1 MFSIAFVNIACV
13 ICQWSS
19 INTEPALLVVSYDA
33 FHPDYLNRNVTPNL
47 NKFRKEGA
55 SAQYL
60 FNVFATETFVNHFS
74 IATVSVLLI
83 KIHSFF
89 QLEIH
94 VRVQGFYA
102 ETHGVLSNALYDL
115 KLGKYLKY
123 SFELFHYNN
132 EIIPIWVSSCLFR
145 KY

>member
-1 MFSIAFVNIACV
+1 MIRLMFSIAFVNIAYV

-89 QLEIH
+89 QNVFPSVGFLRRNSWCVVKCIVWLKTWKILEI
-94 VRVQGFYA
+94 QLWAFS
-102 ETHGVLSNALYDL
+102 LQ
-115 KLGKYLKY
+115 
-123 SFELFHYNN
+123 
-132 EIIPIWVSSCLFR
+132 
-145 KY
+145 